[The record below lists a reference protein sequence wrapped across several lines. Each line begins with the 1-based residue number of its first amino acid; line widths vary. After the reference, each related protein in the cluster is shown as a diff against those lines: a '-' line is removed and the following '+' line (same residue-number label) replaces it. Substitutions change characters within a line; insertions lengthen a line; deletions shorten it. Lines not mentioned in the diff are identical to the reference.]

1 MMIYNFLF
9 PIKPNDT
16 KVSLFLL
23 AMRIVFGIL
32 LMNHGIQ
39 KWNAFD
45 QMSATFPDPL
55 GVGSSTSLT
64 LAIFGELVCSVAFIL
79 GFLYRL
85 SMIPMI
91 VTMSVALFVIHGNDA
106 FAVKEMAFI
115 YLSVFVLMYLVGPGK
130 FSLDR
135 LLLKICK
142 QKKSNSIR

>member
-1 MMIYNFLF
+1 MIYKFLF
-9 PIKPNDT
+9 PAKPDDT

-23 AMRIVFGIL
+23 AMRIVFGLL

-45 QMSATFPDPL
+45 QMSAVFPDPL
-55 GVGSSTSLT
+55 GVGSSVSLA
-64 LAIFGELVCSVAFIL
+64 LAIFGELVCSIAFIF

-91 VTMSVALFVIHGNDA
+91 ITMLVAFFMIHGNDV

-115 YLSVFVLMYLVGPGK
+115 YLTVFVLMYFVGPGK

-135 LLLKICK
+135 LLIKIFNH
-142 QKKSNSIR
+142 KK